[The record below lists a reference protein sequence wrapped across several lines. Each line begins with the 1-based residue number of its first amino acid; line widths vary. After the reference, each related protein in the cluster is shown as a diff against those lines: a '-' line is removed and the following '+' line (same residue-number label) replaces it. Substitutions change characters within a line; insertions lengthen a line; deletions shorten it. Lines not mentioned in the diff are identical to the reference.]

1 MAGEEEM
8 VEEEESANVAQ
19 LDLLTSYLAFGGRA
33 IKKRQLLAVAV
44 FVVLSGLTVVA
55 VMVWPRTFHC
65 ESRLMAQRNDVLASE
80 RGTSGEPLRG
90 AADVIFRHDNL
101 EAIVKQTDLVRSWEA
116 HRPPVFRLKDSL
128 MGMLRGSPSESDQVA
143 MLVGTLE
150 SKLSVNSTDAS
161 LTIGVDWSEP
171 QMSAHI
177 VETAQQNFLES
188 RHVAEVSSIADY
200 IAILEGH
207 AAKLRS
213 EIEGLAEQIQRMS
226 EERLGQAERNAPRPA
241 EGTAAPA
248 PRRTFRP
255 RLQVDEELPRLK
267 VQLEAKKTSI
277 AQFEE
282 DRKRRVAE
290 LQARL
295 NEFKARYTP
304 AHPAVVDLEKQI
316 ASMSQDS
323 PQLAT
328 LKAEAAQL
336 EAEIKSR
343 TQAYV
348 DGSPRG
354 EGAQAE
360 PGPGGGAP
368 GPGGAQ
374 PPGGSAGPLPTD
386 IMQLMQ
392 NSADGLDP
400 AIGAQFRY
408 AVGKYTSVRDQIST
422 ARIDLDKAQAA
433 FGYRYKIVTPP
444 QVPLRPSKPKI
455 PVMVGGGLAAALL
468 LALLLPVLLEL
479 KTGKIV
485 ERWQVAQIRL
495 PILAE
500 LKLPPGS
507 PD

>member
-1 MAGEEEM
+1 MA
-8 VEEEESANVAQ
+8 EEEELVEEQEGAHHVAQ
-19 LDLLTSYLAFGGRA
+19 IDLLASYLAFGGRA
-33 IKKRQLLAVAV
+33 IKKRQLLAVAI
-44 FVVLSGLTVVA
+44 FVVVAGLTIVA

-65 ESRLMAQRNDVLASE
+65 ESRLMAQRNEVLGGE
-80 RGTSGEPLRG
+80 RGEPPLRG

-101 EAIVKQTDLVRSWEA
+101 EAIVKQTDLVRSWDT
-116 HRPPVFRLKDSL
+116 HRPPLNRLKDSL
-128 MGMLRGSPSESDQVA
+128 MGALRGSPSESDKVA

-150 SKLSVNSTDAS
+150 SKLQVNSTDAS
-161 LTIGVDWSEP
+161 LTIGVDWAEP
-171 QMSAHI
+171 QMSARL

-213 EIEGLAEQIQRMS
+213 EIDALAEQIQRMS
-226 EERLGQAERNAPRPA
+226 EERLSQAERNTPRNEASP
-241 EGTAAPA
+241 TPSA
-248 PRRTFRP
+248 PRRAPRP

-267 VQLEAKKTSI
+267 VQLEAKKTAI
-277 AQFEE
+277 AQFED

-295 NEFKARYTP
+295 NEFKSRYTP

-323 PQLAT
+323 PQVAT

-336 EAEIKSR
+336 EGEIKSR

-348 DGSPRG
+348 EGSSRDTGQP
-354 EGAQAE
+354 E
-360 PGPGGGAP
+360 PPGGGAP
-368 GPGGAQ
+368 GTPAT
-374 PPGGSAGPLPTD
+374 PPPTAAGPLPTD

-392 NSADGLDP
+392 NNADGMDP

-408 AVGKYTSVRDQIST
+408 AVAKYTTVRDQIST

-507 PD
+507 PE